1 MQKCQLDIKKQIKGF
16 KNPYERYY
24 DIFEERKSKGV
35 NMLVTDIEISL
46 KKIKPKANK
55 QFPMI

>member
-1 MQKCQLDIKKQIKGF
+1 MSAGYQKQIKGF

-24 DIFEERKSKGV
+24 DLFEERKSKGV

-55 QFPMI
+55 